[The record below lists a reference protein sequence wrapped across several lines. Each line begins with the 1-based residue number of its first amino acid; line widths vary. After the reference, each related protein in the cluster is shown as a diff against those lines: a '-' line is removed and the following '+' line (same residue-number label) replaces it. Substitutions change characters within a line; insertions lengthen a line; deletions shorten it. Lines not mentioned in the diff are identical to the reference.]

1 MGTQNYDNMES
12 SKIGAAMPSAK
23 RGDVHSNLDDLD
35 SNLMLLSDNIQY
47 LIEKLHPAL
56 NVSGLDKR
64 AELSAAALPNAT
76 TPLGGRIAEF
86 NQRVTYMR
94 DAVNGATQSLEI

>member
-12 SKIGAAMPSAK
+12 SKVGAMPGAK

-56 NVSGLDKR
+56 NVSGLDKGT
-64 AELSAAALPNAT
+64 EPSPALPNTT